1 MTDFSPNIKQEAQD
15 LLADFPNKK
24 SALLM
29 MLRLVEK
36 QFGFIDDAGMEIAAK
51 YCEVSVAH
59 VQGAVTFY
67 THYKR
72 PYHGKHRFMVC
83 ATLMCSLG
91 GHSDRA
97 LKQIEARL
105 GLKAGERSAD
115 ALFSVEKVECLAD
128 CHLPPVVQIDFDH
141 RTCFEGEAL
150 DAFIDALLARE
161 GKRRDEYQGKAGVA
175 MNARVPVMPVQPT
188 LHKLR
193 VGPGPAGG
201 SEA

>member
-1 MTDFSPNIKQEAQD
+1 MTDFAPEIKTEAEA

-29 MLRLVEK
+29 MLRLVER
-36 QFGFIDDAGMEIAAK
+36 QFGFIDDAGMELAAR

-67 THYKR
+67 THFKR
-72 PYHGKHRFMVC
+72 PYHGKHRLMVC
-83 ATLMCSLG
+83 ATLMCAMG

-97 LKQIEARL
+97 LQQIEARL
-105 GLKAGERSAD
+105 GLRAGERSAD
-115 ALFSVEKVECLAD
+115 GLFSVEKVECLAD
-128 CHLPPVVQIDFDH
+128 CHLPPVVQVNFDH

-150 DAFIDALLARE
+150 EKFLDSALAAE
-161 GKRRDEYQGKAGVA
+161 GKTSADYKGKAGVV
-175 MNARVPVMPVQPT
+175 MNARVPVQPVQPT
-188 LHKLR
+188 LHQLR

-201 SEA
+201 SGA

>member
-1 MTDFSPNIKQEAQD
+1 MIDFSPDTKTEALE
-15 LLADFPNKK
+15 LLADFPNKR

-29 MLRLVEK
+29 MLRLVER
-36 QFGFIDDAGMEIAAK
+36 QFGHIDDAGMELAAK

-67 THYKR
+67 THFKR

-83 ATLMCSLG
+83 ATLMCAIG

-97 LKQIEARL
+97 LTQIEARL

-115 ALFSVEKVECLAD
+115 GLFSVEKVECLAD
-128 CHLPPVVQIDFDH
+128 CHLPPVVQVDFDH
-141 RTCFEGEAL
+141 RTCLEGEAL
-150 DAFIDALLARE
+150 DKYIDNLLASE
-161 GKRRDEYQGKAGVA
+161 GKTAADYRGKAGTKMNVRVA
-175 MNARVPVMPVQPT
+175 VQPVLPT

-193 VGPGPAGG
+193 VGPGTTGG
-201 SEA
+201 SGA

>member
-1 MTDFSPNIKQEAQD
+1 VIDFSPDMKREAEA

-36 QFGFIDDAGMEIAAK
+36 QFGCIEDAGMELAAK
-51 YCEVSVAH
+51 YCEVSDAH

-67 THYKR
+67 THFKR

-83 ATLMCSLG
+83 ATLMCAMG

-97 LKQIEARL
+97 LDQIEARL

-115 ALFSVEKVECLAD
+115 GLFSVEKVECLAD
-128 CHLPPVVQIDFDH
+128 CHLPPVVQINFDH
-141 RTCFEGEAL
+141 RTCLEGEAL
-150 DAFIDALLARE
+150 EKYVEDLLKSE
-161 GKRRDEYQGKAGVA
+161 GKTDADYKGKAGVK
-175 MNARVPVMPVQPT
+175 MNVRVSVLPVQPT
-188 LHKLR
+188 LHQLR

-201 SEA
+201 SGS